1 MSGNGNGRITPPR
14 HLRPASKKWWTSVL
28 KDYEGL
34 QPHHLRLLTLAAE
47 CWDRVEQARETLQR
61 DGMTVVGRF
70 GPKVHPCVNIER
82 DNKILFARLVRELN
96 LSEHPPGVRPPA
108 LGYGG

>member
-1 MSGNGNGRITPPR
+1 MSGNGNGNMTPPR
-14 HLRPASKKWWTSVL
+14 HLRPASKTWWASVV

-47 CWDRVEQARETLQR
+47 SWDRVEQARKILNEEGL
-61 DGMTVVGRF
+61 TVVGRF
-70 GPKVHPCVNIER
+70 GPKAHPLVAVEQN
-82 DNKILFARLVRELN
+82 NKVLFARLVRELN
-96 LSEHPPGVRPPA
+96 LSETPDDSRPPR